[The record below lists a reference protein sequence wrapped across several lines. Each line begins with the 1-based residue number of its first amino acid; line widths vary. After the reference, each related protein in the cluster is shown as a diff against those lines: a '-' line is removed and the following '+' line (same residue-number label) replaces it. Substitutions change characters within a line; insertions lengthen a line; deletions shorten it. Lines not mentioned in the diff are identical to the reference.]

1 MPRLSIRLLKLLSSC
16 VILLLA
22 FFAVRPL
29 IPTGA
34 SGPQTS
40 HLLVAST
47 TASVG
52 QCPHD
57 NLAPRDVTHLKID
70 WTVPGAGTSKPALLN
85 GIVYTSAGAFNA
97 ATGARIPHTGSVP
110 SPTRCFPVYSLPRPD
125 PGPFTP
131 PPGTKWTVPP
141 GMTIIYGPKTVHGVT
156 YVGFSDQ
163 KLYAFTTL
171 TGHLLWA
178 APIIDN
184 SGSNAASIYSL
195 LVINGVVCISD
206 SDEGYGD
213 VFALNATTGALL
225 WDYSASGGGDP
236 VLDVSTLGSMGN
248 GLIFTRISHF
258 NVGEYQ
264 FVVFNVKTGGG
275 GTFPADDNGDG
286 IMIANGVI
294 YTFVGDAGNYKLQ
307 AYSANGYKFLW
318 AATDSWQEGF
328 TNLPVIENQA
338 LYLSGYDHTLY
349 AFHVPGTIP

>member
-1 MPRLSIRLLKLLSSC
+1 
-16 VILLLA
+16 
-22 FFAVRPL
+22 
-29 IPTGA
+29 
-34 SGPQTS
+34 
-40 HLLVAST
+40 VAST

-70 WTVPGAGTSKPALLN
+70 WTVPGAGTSKPALRN

-97 ATGARIPHTGSVP
+97 TTGARIPHTGSVP

-141 GMTIIYGPKTVHGVT
+141 GMTIIYGPKTVYGVT
-156 YVGFSDQ
+156 YMGFSDTH
-163 KLYAFTTL
+163 LYAFNTL
-171 TGHLLWA
+171 TGHLLWV
-178 APIIDN
+178 APIPN
-184 SGSNAASIYSL
+184 SFVGYVIYSL
-195 LVINGVVCISD
+195 LVINGEVCISV
-206 SDEGYGD
+206 SNGGYGD
-213 VFALNATTGALL
+213 VFALNTATGALL

-258 NVGEYQ
+258 NVGEFQ
-264 FVVFNVKTGGG
+264 FVVFGNKRVWG
-275 GTFPADDNGDG
+275 GTFPADDNASP
-286 IMIANGVI
+286 IMIANSVI
-294 YTFVGDAGNYKLQ
+294 YTFVGHAGVYKLQ
-307 AYSANGYKFLW
+307 AYSASGYKFLW

-338 LYLSGYDHTLY
+338 LYLSGYDHTLC